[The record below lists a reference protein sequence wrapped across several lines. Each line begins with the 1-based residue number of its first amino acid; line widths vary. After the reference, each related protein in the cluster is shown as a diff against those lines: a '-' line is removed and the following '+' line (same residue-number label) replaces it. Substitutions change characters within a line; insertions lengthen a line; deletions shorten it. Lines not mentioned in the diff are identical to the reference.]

1 MGKQINFYMSENVQ
15 NQFMDFLVNKDFLFL
30 NNDGKK
36 IEFTDLCSY
45 NDYYLH
51 KSEFGFLLTKNN
63 SIDVLNSP
71 IIEFCKTRVKDNRI
85 FRGRLWISDYYYKN
99 NGQTEE
105 SKNYIV
111 EYQNLVKWIKKNVP
125 YQSIKKG
132 ESFVK
137 EYANHE
143 LIEMEKKDII
153 LQHSLIVYT

>member
-143 LIEMEKKDII
+143 LIEMEKKG
-153 LQHSLIVYT
+153 YNFTA